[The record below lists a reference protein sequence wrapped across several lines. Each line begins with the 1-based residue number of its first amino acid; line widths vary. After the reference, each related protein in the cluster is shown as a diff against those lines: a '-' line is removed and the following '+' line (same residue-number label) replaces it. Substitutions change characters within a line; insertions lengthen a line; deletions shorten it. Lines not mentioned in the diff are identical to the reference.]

1 MPRIERLQQN
11 TAEWHRWRQQ
21 GLGASDAPVI
31 MGEAAF
37 KTPRMLWSIKTGRA
51 QEDAPGPAARRGRE
65 LERRARRVYEQEV
78 GIQMEPLCLVHD
90 QLEWMRASLD
100 GLSFDGSTVLEIKCP
115 MKVRDQSAAQ
125 QGSVPPQYYAQ
136 LQHEL
141 EVSGAAEIHYWS
153 FDGSVGSLVRV
164 RPDREYLKRLLDAE
178 AAFWKLVREN
188 VWPEPA
194 GGELDLSADTKWRH
208 VALRYREAKV
218 RLETATAEEHKLRAI
233 LENLATARRTF
244 GCGVELLRSARRGT
258 VDYAGFRSCVAS
270 IWSPTASR
278 RLQSSGSTFS
288 SPAFNRTS
296 MEQFFGFRN
305 FRQFERSRKE
315 IRLPYDLLS
324 DLRFRQLPDA
334 SKAHLICLLLLSAR
348 MDNVLPNNPIKLEQL
363 IGATDA
369 VDLSAFADF
378 VAFAQVDEPTYEDRS
393 AKRRIPDPMRAE
405 VLLRDGAR
413 CRRCRTAVNL
423 EVDHIIPVSKGGKTE
438 ESNLQTL
445 CRRCNRRKWKK
456 LVARL

>member
-51 QEDAPGPAARRGRE
+51 QEDAAGPAARRGRE
-65 LERRARRVYEQEV
+65 LERRARQVYEREV

-115 MKVRDQSAAQ
+115 MNVRDQTAAQ

-141 EVSGAAEIHYWS
+141 EVSGAEEAHYWS
-153 FDGSVGSLVRV
+153 FDGSAGSLVRV

-178 AAFWKLVREN
+178 GAFWQRVRDN

-194 GGELDLSADTKWRH
+194 GGELDLSADPKWRQ

-218 RLETATAEEHKLRAI
+218 RLETASRGRAQAARDTREPRDRAQNLWLRSRALEKLQKRSGRLRRDSGAAWRQSGALPQAAGRGRQDQLSRARPSI
-233 LENLATARRTF
+233 RRRWNSSSAFVTSASSSAVAKRSGCPMTCSTTCAFASCPTPARR
-244 GCGVELLRSARRGT
+244 
-258 VDYAGFRSCVAS
+258 
-270 IWSPTASR
+270 I
-278 RLQSSGSTFS
+278 
-288 SPAFNRTS
+288 
-296 MEQFFGFRN
+296 
-305 FRQFERSRKE
+305 
-315 IRLPYDLLS
+315 
-324 DLRFRQLPDA
+324 
-334 SKAHLICLLLLSAR
+334 
-348 MDNVLPNNPIKLEQL
+348 
-363 IGATDA
+363 
-369 VDLSAFADF
+369 
-378 VAFAQVDEPTYEDRS
+378 
-393 AKRRIPDPMRAE
+393 
-405 VLLRDGAR
+405 
-413 CRRCRTAVNL
+413 
-423 EVDHIIPVSKGGKTE
+423 
-438 ESNLQTL
+438 
-445 CRRCNRRKWKK
+445 
-456 LVARL
+456 